1 MAVATKKASSKPST
15 APALELPLHYHVRS
29 YQDAAW
35 EAFRQGKKRHVAVW
49 HRRAGK
55 DTTYLNITVCAMHKR
70 IGNYR
75 HIFPTLKQGR
85 EILWDGIGGNELRY
99 TDYFP
104 EPMIYEKNESELSIT
119 LRHPQK
125 PNEPGSQWQIVGTDR
140 NLNALVG
147 GNPVGLVFSEYAFQH
162 PQGWLLA
169 QPILRE
175 NGGWAA
181 FCYTPR
187 GDNHGH
193 DLYKQAML
201 NPDEW
206 FCSKLGIDDTLRDAQ
221 GENGEPVI
229 RRAEIDA
236 DIAAGLID
244 EALAKQEYDC
254 SFSAPQQGA
263 YYAEQ
268 FALAEKQGRITA
280 LTWKP
285 DLPVYTA
292 WDLGVD
298 DSTAIWFIQ
307 PVGEQRLHVIDYY
320 EFWGQSLEH
329 YAKVLREKP
338 YVYGGHYAP
347 HDIEV
352 REMSARLPGSTAAR
366 TRKEIAASLGIRF
379 ITVGKWGIAEGIQAV
394 RTMFPRFWFDAEG
407 CSDGIKALKNYER
420 LWDDKKKVF
429 HDEPYHSWA
438 SHGADA
444 MRTFAVG
451 FRTPQAL
458 DGQQQYAAAP
468 GRPWTAGQQAPQARA
483 SGGSMPW
490 RRR

>member
-1 MAVATKKASSKPST
+1 MAVRTKPVSSKQ
-15 APALELPLHYHVRS
+15 AEKLVLPLYYRTRS

-55 DTTYLNITVCAMHKR
+55 DTTYLNITICAMLKR
-70 IGNYR
+70 VGNYR

-85 EILWDGIGGNELRY
+85 EILWDGISGHGVRY
-99 TDYFP
+99 VDYFP
-104 EPMIYEKNESELSIT
+104 EQLIYEKNESELSIT
-119 LRHPQK
+119 LRHPDDWDK
-125 PNEPGSQWQIVGTDR
+125 PGSQWQIVGTDR

-147 GNPVGLVFSEYAFQH
+147 GNPIGLVLSEYALQH
-162 PQGWLLA
+162 PQAWNLA

-193 DLYKQAML
+193 DLYKMAMA

-206 FCSKLGIDDTLRDAQ
+206 YCSRLGIDHTRRDAE
-221 GENGEPVI
+221 GEDGSPVI
-229 RRAEIDA
+229 LRSEVEA
-236 DIAAGLID
+236 DIRAGLID
-244 EALAKQEYDC
+244 EALAAQEYDC

-268 FALAEKQGRITA
+268 FKLAEQQGRIGP
-280 LTWKP
+280 LTWRP

-292 WDLGVD
+292 WDLGVN

-307 PVGEQRLHVIDYY
+307 PVGDRLHVIDYY

-329 YAKVLREKP
+329 YVKVLKEKP
-338 YVYGGHYAP
+338 YLYAGHYAP
-347 HDIEV
+347 HDIEQ
-352 REMSARLPGSTAAR
+352 REFAAHAVGTTAAK
-366 TRKEIAASLGIRF
+366 TRKEIASSLGLQF
-379 ITVGKWGIAEGIQAV
+379 TTVGKWLIQEGIQAV
-394 RTMFPRFWFDAEG
+394 RTMFPRFWFAITEAVNQG
-407 CSDGIKALKNYER
+407 VKALRNYER

-429 HDEPYHSWA
+429 LNEPFHNWA

-444 MRTFAVG
+444 LRTFAVG
-451 FRTPQAL
+451 FSTPQIGEGVIQFA
-458 DGQQQYAAAP
+458 GGTRFAWQSTAQNQRAV
-468 GRPWTAGQQAPQARA
+468 GTRPW
-483 SGGSMPW
+483 S
-490 RRR
+490 RR